1 MYIYNDIIC
10 QAVALLQD
18 KCFELGISVVN
29 DLLVTT
35 GVSGSSSLDIK
46 LQLLML
52 LFELE
57 LGEAQCCLLE
67 SEV

>member
-1 MYIYNDIIC
+1 M
-10 QAVALLQD
+10 
-18 KCFELGISVVN
+18 GISVVN